1 MKQYFIILLFICSL
15 FAKGKVPFTIDIRPR
30 VIDDAKIIVNV
41 EVINHIGRPVDY
53 LEGFITEYSA
63 DRIMISEERMVLVYN
78 YEPALQTG
86 FSTSKSISYDLNAG
100 KPSIFEFNI
109 SKVKFAG
116 ENRVFAW
123 HSKSGFI
130 RID

>member
-1 MKQYFIILLFICSL
+1 MKQYFIILLFASTI
-15 FAKGKVPFTIDIRPR
+15 FAGGRVPFTIDIRPR
-30 VIDDAKIIVNV
+30 VIDDAKILVNV
-41 EVINHIGRPVDY
+41 EVTNHIGRPVDY
-53 LEGFITEYSA
+53 LEGFITEFSF
-63 DRIMISEERMVLVYN
+63 DRVMKSEKRMVLVYN

-86 FSTSKSISYDLNAG
+86 FSTAKTISYDLNTE
-100 KPSIFEFNI
+100 KPSIFEFSI

-123 HSKSGFI
+123 HAKSGFI

>member
-1 MKQYFIILLFICSL
+1 MKQYFIILLFASTI
-15 FAKGKVPFTIDIRPR
+15 FAEKSVPFTVDIRPR
-30 VIDDAKIIVNV
+30 VIDDAKILVNV
-41 EVINHIGRPVDY
+41 EVINHVGRPVDY
-53 LEGFITEYSA
+53 LEGFIIEFSA
-63 DRIMISEERMVLVYN
+63 DRVMISEKRMVLIYN

-86 FSTSKSISYDLNAG
+86 FSTTKTISYDLNSE

-109 SKVKFAG
+109 SKVKFAV

-130 RID
+130 RND